1 MTTNISSQILEKAS
15 ESLEIPPSA
24 YEKTEKRYRSLG
36 EWFQRPESN
45 CARNKPQIYP
55 QGSFRLGTVIR
66 PLSDDESYD
75 LDLGC
80 RLSEGITRTSHTQK
94 QLKQIVGDELEAY
107 RKAQNFS
114 QKLEEKH
121 RCWRLFYADELSF
134 HLDAVPSI
142 PADTSQKQ
150 FIKTAM
156 LNEGIIEQGL
166 ASNITDKAGAITDN
180 RQPNYNVRSDDWRI
194 SNSEGYALWFESRM
208 RLARTLLEWMA
219 KSAGVSSIDKLPAYK
234 WKTPLQRCVQ
244 LLKRHRD
251 SMFKDAPDSKPISI
265 IITTLA
271 GHAYSG
277 EVNLDEALTNI
288 LNKMDSFIRTSSPK
302 VPNPVNP
309 NEDFAD
315 KWTEPKY
322 AHLRLS
328 ESFYNWLR
336 QARIDFKNIASSR
349 DAARLSLLLDGKLMV
364 KMGAATINEQIPLGA
379 PAITS
384 TPKIHDISNTPA
396 RPWLAS

>member
-1 MTTNISSQILEKAS
+1 MKTNISSQILEKAS
-15 ESLEIPPSA
+15 EVLDIPPSA
-24 YEKTEKRYRSLG
+24 YEKAEERYTSLG
-36 EWFQRPESN
+36 KWFQRSESS
-45 CARNKPQIYP
+45 CARNFPQIYP

-66 PLSDDESYD
+66 PLSEDESYD

-80 RLSEGITRTSHTQK
+80 RLSEGITKSSHTQK
-94 QLKQIVGDELEAY
+94 QLKELVGYELEKY
-107 RKAQNFS
+107 RKAQNFN
-114 QKLEEKH
+114 QELEEMH

-142 PADTSQKQ
+142 PADTVQRQ

-156 LNEGIIEQGL
+156 LNEGMEQAL
-166 ASNITDKAGAITDN
+166 AGNITDQSGSITDN
-180 RQPNYNVRSDDWRI
+180 RSSNYNIKSNDWRI

-208 RLARTLLEWMA
+208 RLARTLLEGMA
-219 KSAGVSSIDKLPAYK
+219 KTAGVSSIDKLPAYK

-251 SMFKDAPDSKPISI
+251 TMFKDAPESKPISI

-271 GHAYSG
+271 SHAYNG

-288 LNKMDSFIRTSSPK
+288 LNKMDSYIRPSSPR

-309 NEDFAD
+309 KEDFAD
-315 KWTEPKY
+315 KWSDPKY

-328 ESFYNWLR
+328 ENFNNWLQ
-336 QARIDFKNIASSR
+336 QARIDFKTIASSR
-349 DAARLSLLLDGKLMV
+349 DASRLSLLLDGKLMV

-379 PAITS
+379 PAITAA
-384 TPKIHDISNTPA
+384 PKIHDISNTPA
-396 RPWLAS
+396 RPWLAF

>member
-1 MTTNISSQILEKAS
+1 MKTNISSQILDKAS
-15 ESLEIPPSA
+15 EALDIPPSA
-24 YEKTEKRYRSLG
+24 YEKAEERYTSLG
-36 EWFQRPESN
+36 KWFQRSESS
-45 CARNKPQIYP
+45 CSRNYPQIYP

-66 PLSDDESYD
+66 PLSEDESYD

-80 RLSEGITRTSHTQK
+80 RLSEGITKVSHTQK
-94 QLKQIVGDELEAY
+94 QLKELVGYELDKY
-107 RKAQNFS
+107 RKAQNFN
-114 QKLEEKH
+114 QELEEMH

-142 PADTSQKQ
+142 PADSVQRQ

-156 LNEGIIEQGL
+156 LNEGMEQAL
-166 ASNITDKAGAITDN
+166 AGNITDHSGSITDN
-180 RQPNYNVRSDDWRI
+180 RSPNYNIKSNDWRI

-208 RLARTLLEWMA
+208 RLARTLLEGMA
-219 KSAGVSSIDKLPAYK
+219 KTAGVSSIDKLPAYK

-251 SMFKDAPDSKPISI
+251 SMFKDAPESKPISI

-271 GHAYSG
+271 SHAYSG

-288 LNKMDSFIRTSSPK
+288 LNKMDSFIRTSSPR

-315 KWTEPKY
+315 KWSDPKY

-328 ESFYNWLR
+328 ENFSDWLR
-336 QARIDFKNIASSR
+336 QARIDFKNITSSR

-379 PAITS
+379 PAIIS